1 MVIQVDVQSMLS
13 CTASG
18 SSFLHSSYGRVLS
31 MVGYIGFVGRM
42 FFQGLTCVQDTLVG
56 GWMEKHF
63 RRVSNILS
71 GHIGKHTKIAST

>member
-1 MVIQVDVQSMLS
+1 
-13 CTASG
+13 
-18 SSFLHSSYGRVLS
+18 